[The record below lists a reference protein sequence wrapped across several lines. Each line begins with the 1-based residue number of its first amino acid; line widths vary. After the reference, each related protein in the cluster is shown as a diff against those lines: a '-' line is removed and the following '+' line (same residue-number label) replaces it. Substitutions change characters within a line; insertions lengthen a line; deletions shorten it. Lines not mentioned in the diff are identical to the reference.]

1 MTDDSEVPVAEGG
14 LLSRRHLLGGALAA
28 PLLMAG
34 REVLGAAPGGPMLPV
49 GRLSEPSAA
58 LARIGIGSQPGT
70 KGSGASR
77 TPLEHLS
84 GTLTPSRLHFERH
97 HAGVPSIDADVHE
110 LKIFG
115 LVEQS
120 KAFSVEQLA
129 RYPMETRYQFL
140 ECSGNS
146 GVMIAP
152 EPAQN
157 TAGGLHGLVSESE
170 WTGVPVRYLLEE
182 VGLAKRARWAI
193 ADGADAAHMA
203 RSVPLQKLLDD
214 ALIALY
220 QNGEP
225 LRPENGY
232 PMRLFLPGWEGN
244 ASVKW
249 LRHLKLTDQPGYT
262 KDETSKY
269 TDRDADGRAAMFTF
283 QMGVKSI
290 ITSPSLGLDVGE
302 SGVYQVSGLAWSGA
316 GRIRRVDVS
325 ADGGRTWAEAQLDS
339 EPKTKSLTR
348 FRLPWRWQGQSVTL
362 VSRAVDETG
371 AVQPTRQAVLE
382 GRGVG
387 AFYHYNG
394 MQAWHVNSGGK
405 VSHVYV

>member
-1 MTDDSEVPVAEGG
+1 MSDDREGLEAEGG
-14 LLSRRHLLGGALAA
+14 LLSRRYLLGGALAA
-28 PLLMAG
+28 PLMVAG
-34 REVLGAAPGGPMLPV
+34 AQALGAMPGGPMLPV
-49 GRLSEPSAA
+49 GRLSDRSAA
-58 LARIGIGSQPGT
+58 LERIGIGSQPGT

-77 TPLEHLS
+77 TPLESLS

-97 HAGVPSIDADVHE
+97 HAGVPTIDADTHE

-115 LVEQS
+115 LVNRPM
-120 KAFSVEQLA
+120 ALSVDQLV
-129 RYPMETRYQFL
+129 RYPMVTRYQFL

-152 EPAQN
+152 QPAQIS
-157 TAGGLHGLVSESE
+157 AGGLHGLVSESE

-182 VGLAKRARWAI
+182 AGLDSKARWAI

-203 RSVPLQKLLDD
+203 RSIPIQKLLDD
-214 ALIALY
+214 AIIALF

-269 TDRDADGRAAMFTF
+269 TDRDTEGRAAMFTF

-290 ITSPSLGLDVGE
+290 ITSPSLGFDVQE
-302 SGVYQVSGLAWSGA
+302 HGVYQVSGLAWSGA

-325 ADGGRTWAEAQLDS
+325 ADGGRSWAEALLDS
-339 EPKTKSLTR
+339 EPKAKSLTR
-348 FRLPWRWQGQSVTL
+348 FRLPWRWQGQPVTL

-371 AVQPTRQAVLE
+371 AVQPTRQAALE

-387 AFYHYNG
+387 AFYHFNG
-394 MQAWHVNSGGK
+394 MQAWQVDSKGK